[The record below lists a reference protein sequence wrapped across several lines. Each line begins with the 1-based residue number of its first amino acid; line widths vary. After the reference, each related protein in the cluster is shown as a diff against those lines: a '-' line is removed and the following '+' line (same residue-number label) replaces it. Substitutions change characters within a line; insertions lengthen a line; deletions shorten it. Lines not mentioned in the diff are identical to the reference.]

1 LIASVEYLRDENGQ
15 HALVTMMDPAAFTPE
30 PVVLQPLMP
39 LAQDITGAS
48 NPVAI
53 PPGDAP
59 P

>member
-1 LIASVEYLRDENGQ
+1 
-15 HALVTMMDPAAFTPE
+15 MMDPAAFTPE

-59 P
+59 R